1 MVLSDISGGRA
12 NKHRAV
18 LPDAAKGLAAASV
31 VLVHCL
37 QELNGYK
44 WRTDEL
50 YWGSRLNMLQHSFNL
65 PLFMLITGFF
75 SCRQISR
82 ARTLREGVRVLLGRS
97 FACLFP
103 VFAWTGLEYL
113 LALFSYP
120 ASRSPGEILLGYLI
134 SCSEHYWFLWAVFY
148 CYLVIWVGHFFLKDS
163 LLLHGLLFLSLFVL
177 PDEYGMN
184 TYKFM
189 YPFFLAGY
197 YAALKKESI
206 PENPVV
212 KKARSAFE
220 DYPLKTLFAAGA
232 LYFGLFLLY
241 NDKVFIFVSG
251 YRITNA
257 AAWKM
262 IAVDLYRMTVG
273 FAGAGFFLMLLSAL
287 IRRYGEERF
296 RVLPFLGRNSLGIY
310 LLQGYVIILFLR
322 QYTDP
327 LSPSL
332 LRTCMLVA
340 AVLGITSAATECLGR
355 IPGIRLLVGK

>member
-1 MVLSDISGGRA
+1 MVLSDISA
-12 NKHRAV
+12 DTVKKHRAV

-37 QELNGYK
+37 QELNGYA
-44 WRTDEL
+44 WRTEGL
-50 YWGSRLNMLQHSFNL
+50 YWGSRLNMFQHSFNL

-75 SCRQISR
+75 SCGQLKR
-82 ARTLREGVRVLLGRS
+82 AKTLKEGVLVLLKRS

-103 VFAWTGLEYL
+103 VFAWTGFEYL
-113 LALFSYP
+113 IALATYP
-120 ASRSPGEILLGYLI
+120 EFRSPGEILLGYLI

-148 CYLVIWVGHFFLKDS
+148 CYLLVWGAHFFLKDS
-163 LLLHGLLFLSLFVL
+163 LLFYGIVFLSLFVL

-197 YAALKKESI
+197 YAALNKEEI
-206 PENPVV
+206 RENPVIGKACALCE
-212 KKARSAFE
+212 KK
-220 DYPLKTLFAAGA
+220 PLKALFAAGA
-232 LYFGLFLLY
+232 LYSGLFLLY

-262 IAVDLYRMTVG
+262 IAVDLYRMIVG
-273 FAGAGFFLMLLSAL
+273 FAGAGFFLLLLHTL
-287 IRRYGEERF
+287 IKKYGEERF
-296 RVLPFLGRNSLGIY
+296 HVLPFLGRNSLGIY

-322 QYTDP
+322 RYTDS
-327 LSPSL
+327 LMPSL
-332 LRTCMLVA
+332 FRTCMLA
-340 AVLGITSAATECLGR
+340 AGVLAVTAAATELLGR
-355 IPGIRLLVGK
+355 IPGLRLLVGK